1 MVTRPTVGGKQW
13 SEWVTDMVI
22 KLLTYRT
29 PPESIMANILMV
41 CRLVSTNNNIV
52 CSLPGVDFVHKYRSV
67 LAVETKTLGGYRIA
81 KAVKVFEHHSYDT
94 PCRGLS
100 FRKRILKIATKA
112 GYENVA
118 LLSSIF
124 VADGMVESG
133 VSVIQRT
140 FSEGCDLLKNWRN
153 VTRCMFPDQRYLLNK
168 LPDPI
173 KLTMARLA
181 KHGCLMTYT
190 CNTAQ
195 KFRKLL
201 REVIES
207 KVKENLLAS
216 LLQCVD

>member
-1 MVTRPTVGGKQW
+1 M
-13 SEWVTDMVI
+13 
-22 KLLTYRT
+22 
-29 PPESIMANILMV
+29 
-41 CRLVSTNNNIV
+41 
-52 CSLPGVDFVHKYRSV
+52 
-67 LAVETKTLGGYRIA
+67 AVETKTLRGYRIS
-81 KAVKVFEHHSYDT
+81 KSVKVLEHHSYDT
-94 PCRGLS
+94 PCRGVS
-100 FRKRILKIATKA
+100 FRKIILKIATEA

-124 VADGMVESG
+124 VADGMAESG

-140 FSEGCDLLKNWRN
+140 FSEGRDLLKNWRG
-153 VTRCMFPDQRYLLNK
+153 VTRRMFPDRQYLLYK
-168 LPDPI
+168 LPDPM

-207 KVKENLLAS
+207 EVKENLLAS
-216 LLQCVD
+216 LPQCVD